1 MRKNYLTFGRSFGIN
16 TPTMQDTPLEIKMIN
31 AEAQQDAPAMGYPPH
46 QVAVELSAAE
56 LEARRKAMTNWCSER
71 HGAEDWAA
79 YRRSAISP
87 EPKDWIVFAF
97 EAAEHAD
104 DFRNAW
110 ACGTA

>member
-1 MRKNYLTFGRSFGIN
+1 
-16 TPTMQDTPLEIKMIN
+16 MQDTPLETAMIN
-31 AEAQQDAPAMGYPPH
+31 AIAQQDALAMGYPPH

-97 EAAEHAD
+97 QAEEAAAA
-104 DFRNAW
+104 FRSAW
-110 ACGTA
+110 ACGMA